1 MNRSS
6 LQLFGRIALITVL
19 VVLAIWLLR
28 RFLPAL
34 AWAAVLAIAS
44 WPARQWL
51 IDKGVRRS
59 IAALLLT
66 VLVGALIVGPLLV
79 LAVQMAREAGVIVQG
94 FRDLKENGL
103 STPEWVSPLPFVG
116 GYVAA
121 WWTAHLSDPEAAKE
135 LLGRIES
142 FGLIGWGRIF
152 GRELVGRLV
161 ILVFTLL
168 TLFFAYRDGPA
179 IIDQIRTV
187 ADRLFGRSGRAPR
200 QGGGCCGSC
209 HGKRSCTRRI
219 SRGRCACTCL
229 RDGGSE
235 PSHSIRVCDRPA
247 RDSSIRRACRICGRL
262 PHAHRPVP
270 CQCWGYTFLVRVGC
284 RLPC

>member
-79 LAVQMAREAGVIVQG
+79 LAVQMAREAGALTVGIVT
-94 FRDLKENGL
+94 K
-103 STPEWVSPLPFVG
+103 PFLFEG
-116 GYVAA
+116 RRRMKQA
-121 WWTAHLSDPEAAKE
+121 EAGINE
-135 LLGRIES
+135 M
-142 FGLIGWGRIF
+142 
-152 GRELVGRLV
+152 
-161 ILVFTLL
+161 
-168 TLFFAYRDGPA
+168 
-179 IIDQIRTV
+179 
-187 ADRLFGRSGRAPR
+187 RSARR
-200 QGGGCCGSC
+200 QVDY
-209 HGKRSCTRRI
+209 H
-219 SRGRCACTCL
+219 
-229 RDGGSE
+229 
-235 PSHSIRVCDRPA
+235 
-247 RDSSIRRACRICGRL
+247 
-262 PHAHRPVP
+262 
-270 CQCWGYTFLVRVGC
+270 
-284 RLPC
+284 

>member
-59 IAALLLT
+59 IAAILLT
-66 VLVGALIVGPLLV
+66 VLVGALIVSPLLV

-152 GRELVGRLV
+152 GREVVGRLV

-168 TLFFAYRDGPA
+168 TLFFAYRGSCDH
-179 IIDQIRTV
+179 
-187 ADRLFGRSGRAPR
+187 RSNPYRCGSFIWSVRGAPR

-219 SRGRCACTCL
+219 S
-229 RDGGSE
+229 
-235 PSHSIRVCDRPA
+235 
-247 RDSSIRRACRICGRL
+247 
-262 PHAHRPVP
+262 
-270 CQCWGYTFLVRVGC
+270 
-284 RLPC
+284 